1 MSLEWKISDCAKM
14 HPLGCL
20 RDYVYV
26 AGVGVGAGW
35 EEMKGGKSGG
45 DEGEKEEDRGHEKLM
60 LGRLKKLSAPWEPD
74 FNQ

>member
-45 DEGEKEEDRGHEKLM
+45 DEGEKERKTEVMRNLCWG
-60 LGRLKKLSAPWEPD
+60 G
-74 FNQ
+74 